1 MKARPDG
8 LEPGVGVCTT
18 VPGEGH
24 SGPSGLGP
32 VGESVEPRWTL
43 PTLGGRTKGA
53 RCLQA
58 RKAEPDPGWELRGH
72 CPNGLKREPPTVSLE
87 EGRERQG
94 REHKAR
100 PQPRL

>member
-43 PTLGGRTKGA
+43 PTLGGEPKG
-53 RCLQA
+53 
-58 RKAEPDPGWELRGH
+58 RG
-72 CPNGLKREPPTVSLE
+72 VS
-87 EGRERQG
+87 
-94 REHKAR
+94 
-100 PQPRL
+100 RLGKQSQTLAGNFGPLS